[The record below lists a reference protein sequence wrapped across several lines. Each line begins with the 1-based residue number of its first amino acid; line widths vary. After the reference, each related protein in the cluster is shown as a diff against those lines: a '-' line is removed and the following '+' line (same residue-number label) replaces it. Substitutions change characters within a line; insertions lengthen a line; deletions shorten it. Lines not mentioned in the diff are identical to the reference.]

1 MRPKLATLSLLERI
15 AGLARRLGLGFLVD
29 RLAPLVARPFER
41 FELEVGGV
49 RLAGTELAHLHY
61 VRELMEDGRE
71 HMFVRLLA
79 EAIPPGGI
87 VLEGGAHL
95 GFVTVHAARAA
106 GPEGRVITFE
116 ANPTV
121 LGVLHENLA
130 KNSVA
135 DRVEVVP
142 KALGEMAGRTRF
154 YVSGGGEMSS
164 LFAPAV
170 ASVPVDVEVA
180 RADEVITGPVDVVK
194 LDIEG
199 GELAALRGMQKL
211 FDAPR
216 PPHALF
222 LECNPE
228 LLARAG
234 TSAEDLLAWLAAHRY
249 EVEWIDEAR
258 GRIAPLTEPWT
269 EAYVNLRCRRVA

>member
-1 MRPKLATLSLLERI
+1 MRPKLATLSLLEWI

-41 FELEVGGV
+41 FELDVDGV

-71 HMFVRLLA
+71 QTFVRLLR
-79 EAIPPGGI
+79 EAIPAGGV

-95 GFVTVHAARAA
+95 GFVTVHAARAT
-106 GPEGRVITFE
+106 GPDGRVITFE

-121 LGVLHENLA
+121 LDVLRENLA
-130 KNSVA
+130 ANGVA

-142 KALGEMAGRTRF
+142 KALGESAGRTRF
-154 YVSGGGEMSS
+154 FVSGGGEMSS

-170 ASVPVDVEVA
+170 ASVPVEVEVA
-180 RADEVITGPVDVVK
+180 RADERSPRLSTWSSSTSR
-194 LDIEG
+194 
-199 GELAALRGMQKL
+199 AASSPRCG
-211 FDAPR
+211 DAEPARCAR

-222 LECNPE
+222 LECNPD
-228 LLARAG
+228 LLGRAG
-234 TSAEDLLAWLAAHRY
+234 TSARGSLRLARRPR
-249 EVEWIDEAR
+249 VR
-258 GRIAPLTEPWT
+258 
-269 EAYVNLRCRRVA
+269 RRVDRRGSVAEPLR